1 MSAFLPYLIVGIT
14 VGSIFGIAAMG
25 LVLTYKTTGV
35 FNFGHGAI
43 AALAATVFYAL
54 RQRQHLPMPVAAFI
68 AIIVF
73 GVLAGLAM
81 EAMARYLAD
90 VPTSYKI
97 VATVGLLIF
106 IRALISVIYGD
117 SALGFN
123 TLIAQRTAFSV
134 SGVQVSREEV
144 GVILFGLA
152 AAVGL
157 YLFFVRS
164 RLGKA
169 MRGVVDDPQLL
180 DMTGI
185 SPIRVRRASWM
196 IGCTF
201 AAVSG
206 VLFASFQQQLDP
218 TLLVLLVV
226 SALGAAAIG
235 AFTSLPISYVGG
247 LAVGLIQAVISKEA
261 GAHALLRGL
270 DINVPF
276 LVLMIAL
283 LVLPKRRLVELGRAI
298 KPRASTPRLSP
309 RGRALA
315 FVIVAIGAV
324 IVPQV
329 VGVRLVSWNVA
340 MAQVVLYL
348 SLGLLVRTSGQI
360 SLCQIGFAAIGGTTM
375 AHLLSGHVPW
385 LLAVLLAGLVVVPVG
400 ALISIPAIR
409 LSGLYLGLA
418 TLGFG
423 ILLAQYFYS
432 KSYLFGT
439 SGNITTARPF
449 GFSGDKAY
457 YYVLLAFAVAGI
469 GLIVLVER
477 SRLGRLLRGLAD
489 SPTALSTL
497 GTSINVSRVLVFCLS
512 SFLAG
517 ISGALTAC
525 VFAKIS
531 PDSYNYVQ
539 SILILA
545 IFAVS
550 GTSTVVAAIVAPI
563 ISVIPPAYINSSKT
577 ADWLQV
583 AFGLAAI
590 VVALSSQGRL
600 SQAVGRL
607 AARSESSQA
616 GPAFNRIQRRQE
628 PVPVTP

>member
-1 MSAFLPYLIVGIT
+1 
-14 VGSIFGIAAMG
+14 
-25 LVLTYKTTGV
+25 
-35 FNFGHGAI
+35 
-43 AALAATVFYAL
+43 
-54 RQRQHLPMPVAAFI
+54 
-68 AIIVF
+68 
-73 GVLAGLAM
+73 
-81 EAMARYLAD
+81 
-90 VPTSYKI
+90 
-97 VATVGLLIF
+97 
-106 IRALISVIYGD
+106 
-117 SALGFN
+117 
-123 TLIAQRTAFSV
+123 
-134 SGVQVSREEV
+134 
-144 GVILFGLA
+144 
-152 AAVGL
+152 
-157 YLFFVRS
+157 
-164 RLGKA
+164 
-169 MRGVVDDPQLL
+169 
-180 DMTGI
+180 
-185 SPIRVRRASWM
+185 
-196 IGCTF
+196 
-201 AAVSG
+201 

-550 GTSTVVAAIVAPI
+550 GTSTVVAAIVAPV

>member
-206 VLFASFQQQLDP
+206 VLFASFQQQLDQ

-550 GTSTVVAAIVAPI
+550 GTSTVVAAIVAPV

-607 AARSESSQA
+607 AARSESSHA

-628 PVPVTP
+628 QLPVTP